1 MYFLYLVIVSPWKR
15 VGPSFVWNWI
25 PFSQGGFVPS
35 LIEVGLVVLENK
47 IFKYRQSILAIWLS
61 SPPPGKRRGLLFE
74 KKIESP
80 LPKKALCQVW
90 FRMAQW
96 FLRRSFFYFPQ
107 CIFAVWLLSPLGKMH
122 GPSFEQTSIPYTQVW
137 FVPILIKI
145 GPVVLEKRKNWKVYR
160 QIDRRSDGRRT
171 TGHQK
176 SSLELSAQV
185 S

>member
-61 SPPPGKRRGLLFE
+61 SPPPLENDVAFYLK

-96 FLRRSFFYFPQ
+96 FFRRSFFLFSSMYFRYLV
-107 CIFAVWLLSPLGKMH
+107 IISPWKNAWPFIWTNFNSLQ
-122 GPSFEQTSIPYTQVW
+122 PSMICAHF
-137 FVPILIKI
+137 
-145 GPVVLEKRKNWKVYR
+145 
-160 QIDRRSDGRRT
+160 D
-171 TGHQK
+171 
-176 SSLELSAQV
+176 
-185 S
+185 